1 MNLIVLVLYLVGLVL
16 VFGVRTLQSWR
27 ATGDTR
33 FRRPDTTAFG
43 APWWGTVLFAAACLL
58 GAAAP
63 VTAIAAGTSAPSPA
77 VAWFGVGTMTAGL
90 LLVLAAQRGMGDSW
104 RVGVQEGE
112 STELVTGGLFALVRN
127 PVFTGMAVL
136 LAGMVVALPGALSV
150 AALAVLV
157 IAVQVQVRL
166 IEEPYLLSA
175 HGAAYRSYAAR
186 TGRFLPLLGR
196 LAPPGRDSGRRGG
209 SRPR

>member
-1 MNLIVLVLYLVGLVL
+1 MNAIALVLYLTGLVL

-33 FRRPDTTAFG
+33 FRRPDTTAFS
-43 APWWGTVLFAAACLL
+43 APWWGTVLFAVACLL

-63 VTAIAAGTSAPSPA
+63 VTAIATEAFAPSPP
-77 VAWFGVGTMTAGL
+77 VAWSGIGAMASGL

-104 RVGVQEGE
+104 RVGVQEDE
-112 STELVTGGLFALVRN
+112 DTELVTGGLFALVRN

-136 LAGMVVALPGALSV
+136 LVGMAVALPGPLSA
-150 AALAVLV
+150 AALVTLV
-157 IAVQVQVRL
+157 VAVQVQVRL
-166 IEEPYLLSA
+166 IEEPYLLST

-186 TGRFLPLLGR
+186 TGRFLPGLGR
-196 LAPPGRDSGRRGG
+196 LAPADGQGE
-209 SRPR
+209 RP